1 MILLK
6 KYIVGVIFL
15 TDFKESPIMYGIAL
29 AVIAFIIAQ
38 SLFFAIKSWKHG
50 KKLGI
55 TSETLKNTVISSV
68 IFTIAPSISILV
80 TVIVLANALGIVL
93 PWIRL
98 SVVGNLAYETVAAE
112 TSLGVLGGSLSNP
125 VDNPVAF
132 STIAWAMTIGAGFPL
147 FYLPLVCKK
156 LQMKIGD
163 TINKNDNTKKLGDV
177 LSAAAFIGIISAF
190 IARAINGCATTKELV
205 LDSAGNQML
214 NEAGEA
220 ITKNVITESSGV
232 ISILTLICAI
242 IFMLIFTALCQKVKK
257 LEKFESFAMPLA
269 MFAAMGCAILFTKVL
284 PAELSTFTWYSVG
297 GVM

>member
-1 MILLK
+1 M
-6 KYIVGVIFL
+6 V
-15 TDFKESPIMYGIAL
+15 DFKESPIMYGIAL
-29 AVIAFIIAQ
+29 SLIAFITAQ
-38 SLFFAIKSWKHG
+38 SMFFAIKSWKHG
-50 KKLGI
+50 KKIGI
-55 TSETLKNTVISSV
+55 SSETLKNTVISSV
-68 IFTIAPSISILV
+68 LFSIAPSISILV

-98 SVVGNLAYETVAAE
+98 SVIGNLAYETVAAE
-112 TSLGVLGGSLSNP
+112 TALGVLGGSLSNP

-156 LQMKIGD
+156 LQTKIGN
-163 TINKNDNTKKLGDV
+163 TVNKNEGTKKLGDV

-190 IARAINGCATTKELV
+190 IARAINGCTTTKEFA
-205 LDSAGNQML
+205 LDAAGNKVL

-232 ISILTLICAI
+232 ISILTLICAFV
-242 IFMLIFTALCQKVKK
+242 FMIVFTALCQKVKK

-269 MFAAMGCAILFTKVL
+269 MFAAMGCSILFANVL
-284 PAELSTFTWYSVG
+284 PEALRTFTWYSVG
-297 GVM
+297 GVL